1 MNDLQ
6 FYLRLVSV
14 SIRGQMQYRA
24 SFIVSAIGQFI
35 VTGVEALGIWALFNR
50 FGHLSEWTLP
60 QVAFFYGLVNVAFAF
75 SDALARGFDKFGS
88 EFVKTGNFDR
98 LLVRPRSSFLQLAG
112 HEFTLY
118 RVGRLLQGIVVL
130 AWAISTLNIDWSI
143 DRLLVLLFALTS
155 CIAFFFALVVI
166 QATISFWTTESLE
179 IINALTYGGVE
190 TAQYPLAIY
199 KEGFVRF
206 FTWVIPL
213 GCVTYFP
220 TVYVLGITDPLGSHP
235 LFQALS
241 PVAGFIFFAAATGF
255 WTLGTRRY
263 TSTGS

>member
-1 MNDLQ
+1 
-6 FYLRLVSV
+6 
-14 SIRGQMQYRA
+14 MQYRA
-24 SFIVSAIGQFI
+24 SFIVSALGQFI

-50 FGHLSEWTLP
+50 FGHLSDWTLP

-75 SDALARGFDKFGS
+75 ADALSRGFDKFGS

-118 RVGRLLQGIVVL
+118 RAGRLLQGLIVL
-130 AWAISTLNIDWSI
+130 GWAIAMLDISWSW
-143 DRLLVLLFALTS
+143 DRLLVLNFALLS
-155 CIAFFFALVVI
+155 CIAFFVALVVI

-179 IINALTYGGVE
+179 IINTLTYGGVE
-190 TAQYPLAIY
+190 TAQYPLAVY

-220 TVYVLGITDPLGSHP
+220 GVYVMGAEDPLGTTR
-235 LFQALS
+235 LFQALA
-241 PVAGFIFFAAATGF
+241 PFAGLVFFATAAAF